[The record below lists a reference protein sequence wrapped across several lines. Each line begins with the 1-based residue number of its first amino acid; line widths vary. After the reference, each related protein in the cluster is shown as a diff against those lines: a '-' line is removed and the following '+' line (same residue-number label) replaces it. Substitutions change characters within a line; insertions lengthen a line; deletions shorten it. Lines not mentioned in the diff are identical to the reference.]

1 MHPTNPLQTH
11 YFISLSSKKYARE
24 AMRLVLQGTGARTL
38 GHAVRAQSWLDI
50 AGKASTGFSASSHL
64 LKSCCDTGVGG
75 FLGISDDSRC
85 CGGRTIHARNVCG
98 LRVSMREEDTTQDNQ
113 RDGGGA
119 VDHGMALIAHPDGSY
134 ERCKVRSG
142 AWLASMKRGAYTT
155 ARTVGGN
162 CVFELS
168 FHLQR
173 IIDSLEI
180 MEESLGAKAGF
191 DDAAV
196 EHGTALELKNVVMS
210 SMREAVLE
218 FSKTCSGELKITVL
232 VVMEEGLPRVWTHV
246 TSLGPQAAHPIKV
259 IIHGHPRDNAEA
271 KDSEWVRER
280 RSLEKTMPSDV
291 NEIVLIGEDGDLFEG
306 LSSNFFVLQG
316 GVLYTAGE
324 GVLLG
329 SVREAV
335 LRSAERLDIPVVL
348 KPPNVKDM
356 GVWDAAFVSST
367 SRKLLHI
374 DALTLRDDAGVETTR
389 VFDKAALAQRLEHET
404 EKEIVSCSELLLF

>member
-1 MHPTNPLQTH
+1 
-11 YFISLSSKKYARE
+11 
-24 AMRLVLQGTGARTL
+24 MRLVLQGTGARTL

-50 AGKASTGFSASSHL
+50 AARKASTGFSASSHL

-75 FLGISDDSRC
+75 LLRISNDSC
-85 CGGRTIHARNVCG
+85 SLHAKRNSWCG
-98 LRVSMREEDTTQDNQ
+98 LRVSMREEDTTEENQ

-119 VDHGMALIAHPDGSY
+119 VGMALIAHPDGSY
-134 ERCKVRSG
+134 ERCNVTSG

-196 EHGTALELKNVVMS
+196 EHGTALELKNIVMS
-210 SMREAVLE
+210 SMREAVRE

-232 VVMEEGLPRVWTHV
+232 VVMEEGRPRVWTHV

-329 SVREAV
+329 SMREAV

-374 DALTLRDDAGVETTR
+374 DELTLRDDAGVETTR
-389 VFDKAALAQRLEHET
+389 VFDKAALAQRLEDET
-404 EKEIVSCSELLLF
+404 EKEISSCSELLLI

>member
-1 MHPTNPLQTH
+1 ML
-11 YFISLSSKKYARE
+11 
-24 AMRLVLQGTGARTL
+24 LVLQGTGVRTL
-38 GHAVRAQSWLDI
+38 GHAVHAQSWLDI
-50 AGKASTGFSASSHL
+50 AAKKASTGFSASSHL

-75 FLGISDDSRC
+75 FLRISDDCRC
-85 CGGRTIHARNVCG
+85 CGGRTLHAKRNFWCG
-98 LRVSMREEDTTQDNQ
+98 LRVSMREEDTTEENQ

-119 VDHGMALIAHPDGSY
+119 VGMALIAHPDGSY
-134 ERCKVRSG
+134 ERCTVTSG

-196 EHGTALELKNVVMS
+196 EHGTALELKNIVVS
-210 SMREAVLE
+210 SMREAVRE
-218 FSKTCSGELKITVL
+218 FSKTYSGELKITVL

-374 DALTLRDDAGVETTR
+374 DELTLRDDAGVETTR
-389 VFDKAALAQRLEHET
+389 VFDKAVLALRLEQET
-404 EKEIVSCSELLLF
+404 EKEIVSCSELLLI

>member
-1 MHPTNPLQTH
+1 
-11 YFISLSSKKYARE
+11 
-24 AMRLVLQGTGARTL
+24 MRLVLQGTGARTL
-38 GHAVRAQSWLDI
+38 GHAVRGMTRSRCWLEV
-50 AGKASTGFSASSHL
+50 GKASTGFSTSHV
-64 LKSCCDTGVGG
+64 LKSCCDTGG
-75 FLGISDDSRC
+75 FLGISGRIIHTNTI
-85 CGGRTIHARNVCG
+85 CG
-98 LRVSMREEDTTQDNQ
+98 RVSMREEDTTEESRRN
-113 RDGGGA
+113 DGV
-119 VDHGMALIAHPDGSY
+119 VDHDMALIAHPDGSY
-134 ERCKVRSG
+134 ERRKVTSG

-180 MEESLGAKAGF
+180 MESSLGAKAGF
-191 DDAAV
+191 DDTTV
-196 EHGTALELKNVVMS
+196 EHGSALELKNNVMS
-210 SMREAVLE
+210 SMREAVRE

-232 VVMEEGLPRVWTHV
+232 VVMEEGVPRVWTHV

-280 RSLEKTMPSDV
+280 QSLEKTMPSDV

-367 SRKLLHI
+367 SRKLLYI
-374 DALTLRDDAGVETTR
+374 DSLTLRDDAGVETTR
-389 VFDKAALAQRLEHET
+389 VFEKTALVQRLEQET
-404 EKEIVSCSELLLF
+404 EKEILSCSELLF